1 VTKKTITVKM
11 GCVDKPNKNGF
22 IIPKKVMEQAIK
34 DKFDDDKIVLG
45 MLGNSAD
52 GKIRLAKVTHQIK
65 PIPYIDGDTIVGEI
79 LLVGDPDINPDIG
92 IVEAMDEIVCAP
104 CGYGTVKDRGD
115 GVMEVQPGYELI
127 SFNIVAPDI
136 GTEESDKIV
145 DKFLKNRSNKY
156 E

>member
-1 VTKKTITVKM
+1 MTKKTITVKM

-22 IIPKKVMEQAIK
+22 VIPKKVMEHAIK
-34 DKFDDDKIVLG
+34 EKFKDRTVWG
-45 MLGNSAD
+45 MLGCTLD
-52 GKIRLAKVTHQIK
+52 GKIQLSKVTHCIK
-65 PIPYIDGDTIVGEI
+65 EPPVIEEDEIIGEI
-79 LLVGDPDINPDIG
+79 LLMGHSDINPDIG

-145 DKFLKNRSNKY
+145 DKFLKNRIKKY